1 MKRVC
6 TFLLLLVLVCPLFG
20 FTVMEL
26 IKTSISEK
34 PLDGFAW
41 KCETDDY
48 DVYIQFNESYETIY
62 IVMGDN
68 IIVPGDTVFSDSYV
82 FSFFNYEVQFLK
94 NENNIFSLT
103 CKLSPNGSGKAL
115 FTTIPLSALPVFLE
129 LH

>member
-1 MKRVC
+1 
-6 TFLLLLVLVCPLFG
+6 
-20 FTVMEL
+20 
-26 IKTSISEK
+26 
-34 PLDGFAW
+34 
-41 KCETDDY
+41 
-48 DVYIQFNESYETIY
+48 
-62 IVMGDN
+62 MGDN

-82 FSFFNYEVQFLK
+82 FSFFDYEVQFLK